1 MGPADTKPAL
11 TPSRVYPDLARGGET
26 TPTNAIVKSRFGDF
40 ERALTNV
47 KGVCYH
53 EVCPILVV

>member
-11 TPSRVYPDLARGGET
+11 TPARVYPDLARGGET

-47 KGVCYH
+47 KGVG
-53 EVCPILVV
+53 